1 MSEFKMSTWFLG
13 THKYNKRE
21 LVCNWM
27 IISIPIII
35 FSIEIP
41 LIVIRWEF
49 LIGIFNGTYSPFMW
63 CPMWAGIT
71 FSVLVI
77 LEVIFAMQKLL
88 LRRNRT
94 KYNNKSSISNSVLRD
109 SFAGKM
115 IDKKYTPIDK
125 QNSTKKEKF
134 E

>member
-1 MSEFKMSTWFLG
+1 
-13 THKYNKRE
+13 
-21 LVCNWM
+21 
-27 IISIPIII
+27 
-35 FSIEIP
+35 
-41 LIVIRWEF
+41 
-49 LIGIFNGTYSPFMW
+49 
-63 CPMWAGIT
+63 MWAGIT